1 MFADAARVL
10 AQAAVQALDS
20 TPWWGWAVA
29 AAAALLVVWLLL
41 RRTVR
46 ALAALPEAVRRAA
59 TGSADQRDQIA
70 AWVRARFMT
79 LAFGAVVAIVIG
91 LSAQTMVGWLREIG
105 MSKFWAT
112 LGFVAFDGVATMLAL
127 TLWQRSR
134 RGESTGMIRPAL
146 WTLVLIAA
154 WLCSHKAPEGEN
166 HFAASVVYALF
177 PIVAALALEYLL
189 QESRRDRAW
198 LKEQAGEKAKRRL
211 ALIRWLHPVERLLV
225 QLEMATDED
234 MSAEEATARVRQ
246 RAETRRQERAIRGVR
261 TAVWTLRRDLAA
273 AGRAGRFTRWALERR
288 ARVSEERAQRA
299 IAAAQMATSTMVVAR
314 VLRELQMMTLA
325 DRFAGMDYSSVSEAR
340 VAMANLITEEQLAL
354 RLELEAAPAPVADRR
369 PTTPADPDP
378 TPDPDPEPE
387 PTPDPTGPGPRGD
400 RPTGDDDQPTPKKVW
415 LPVPEPTGP
424 RHLDPTPVGKTDLPS
439 AGDRLPFLNPENRPP
454 APEPE
459 PEPGPLPVEVPRD
472 DTALLVQVHALVMAG
487 ELPLVLTR
495 AQRAG
500 GQTVPDR
507 PAAEA
512 LRDAVGCGQAR
523 SRRLRDAYPDYVA
536 ALTGAEGAA

>member
-59 TGSADQRDQIA
+59 TGSADQRDQIQ

-79 LAFGAVVAIVIG
+79 IAFGAVVAIVIG

-273 AGRAGRFTRWALERR
+273 ANRAGRLTRWARERH

-369 PTTPADPDP
+369 PTTPAAPDP

-387 PTPDPTGPGPRGD
+387 PTPDPTGPRGD

-415 LPVPEPTGP
+415 LPVPEPIGP